1 MRRFYRRNYVSNR
14 CHCSI
19 GEWNLVVQNQC
30 CSAHTAEEARSG
42 FIGPVRQ
49 ISMFADLYRE
59 GKEIVLEGPDRET
72 VEKLADILNHSA
84 EELLEK

>member
-1 MRRFYRRNYVSNR
+1 MFQTDA
-14 CHCSI
+14 I
-19 GEWNLVVQNQC
+19 VQLENGTWSCRTQC

-59 GKEIVLEGPDRET
+59 GKEIVLEGPDRDSRKAGGYSESFGRRAAG
-72 VEKLADILNHSA
+72 KIK
-84 EELLEK
+84 EE